1 MQGKLVTIF
10 GGSGFL
16 GRYVAQALLNEGA
29 RIRVACRNV
38 GGANHIKPLGNVGQ
52 VQLMAAD
59 VRKPDSVARAV
70 MDADA
75 VINLVGSFDNMD
87 AVQNVGAGI
96 VAQAAAAAQIHI
108 HRPARGF
115 QISLERCDQR
125 INTWIQNRTAVRV
138 HDFVAAAPVIARTQ
152 LAFRGALQG
161 DQGPVAVAQG
171 AGGAE
176 DGQHLDLEMANA
188 LERLTHQ
195 IGLQFSLSGI
205 SAVLQGASPTTLR
218 KDAGG
223 LASIG

>member
-96 VAQAAAAAQIHI
+96 VARAAAAAGVK
-108 HRPARGF
+108 A
-115 QISLERCDQR
+115 L
-125 INTWIQNRTAVRV
+125 V
-138 HDFVAAAPVIARTQ
+138 HV
-152 LAFRGALQG
+152 
-161 DQGPVAVAQG
+161 
-171 AGGAE
+171 
-176 DGQHLDLEMANA
+176 
-188 LERLTHQ
+188 
-195 IGLQFSLSGI
+195 
-205 SAVLQGASPTTLR
+205 
-218 KDAGG
+218 
-223 LASIG
+223 

>member
-70 MDADA
+70 KDADA

-87 AVQNVGAGI
+87 AVQNIGAGI
-96 VAQAAAAAQIHI
+96 VARAAAAAGVKALVHVSAIGADTHSEAVYGQSKAGGEAAVRTAFPSAVIL
-108 HRPARGF
+108 RPSIVFGREDQF
-115 QISLERCDQR
+115 INRFLEKCQRCDR
-125 INTWIQNRTAVRV
+125 C
-138 HDFVAAAPVIARTQ
+138 
-152 LAFRGALQG
+152 
-161 DQGPVAVAQG
+161 
-171 AGGAE
+171 
-176 DGQHLDLEMANA
+176 
-188 LERLTHQ
+188 
-195 IGLQFSLSGI
+195 SGI
-205 SAVLQGASPTTLR
+205 MGITQDHQLRLCQHCLRNVL
-218 KDAGG
+218 
-223 LASIG
+223 